1 MDLYT
6 KISSLL
12 SAAVLTAC
20 SSSLAVGPPVF
31 IHDKTYIPYPA
42 TLTMPVTVD
51 LTEATW
57 GSAVGDLKAGLETCN
72 GKLDAIRAL
81 TPPP

>member
-1 MDLYT
+1 MS
-6 KISSLL
+6 KLL
-12 SAAVLTAC
+12 ILLAVIVLQGCASQT
-20 SSSLAVGPPVF
+20 VGPPVF
-31 IHDKTYIPYPA
+31 IHDKTYIPTPA
-42 TLTMPVTVD
+42 TLTLPVAVD
-51 LTEATW
+51 LTGATW